1 MFVKNKNKNKKKEEI
16 NKRKNLWKQNS
27 LKMLDV
33 FRGLKT
39 LIKKSSVTIDSSIF
53 RLHYSI
59 SGTDFV
65 FLQFFDQSSQIFP
78 HMREIA
84 KYSAVAYFLD
94 SLIAHDKKFS
104 KRHFIISKAILCT
117 TEASSIKHAQWISE
131 LGFMACLIFVNT
143 SYHFC
148 FSWV

>member
-1 MFVKNKNKNKKKEEI
+1 MCSWKTKRKNKKKKKEEI
-16 NKRKNLWKQNS
+16 NKKKNLWKQYS

-94 SLIAHDKKFS
+94 SLIANGKIFKKD
-104 KRHFIISKAILCT
+104 ILSYQRQ
-117 TEASSIKHAQWISE
+117 SSVPQERLQLNMHSE
-131 LGFMACLIFVNT
+131 
-143 SYHFC
+143 
-148 FSWV
+148 

>member
-1 MFVKNKNKNKKKEEI
+1 
-16 NKRKNLWKQNS
+16 
-27 LKMLDV
+27 MLDV

-94 SLIAHDKKFS
+94 SLIAHDKNFS

-117 TEASSIKHAQWISE
+117 TEASSIKHQLMDEMYNITHLTPIYCSLNWGTWSRK
-131 LGFMACLIFVNT
+131 
-143 SYHFC
+143 
-148 FSWV
+148 